1 MATFTQNAKLHDS
14 NVAEQGHYQF
24 NILQKLLMQKE
35 FQLSSPLEKKKKQDQ
50 KITLLVW
57 D

>member
-35 FQLSSPLEKKKKQDQ
+35 FQLSSPLKKKKKQDQ
-50 KITLLVW
+50 KITLLV
-57 D
+57 